1 MLNFLKNRTAGLVSY
16 CFITLAKIELEK
28 FRLILSEILVVFVNT
43 LTADDKYS
51 VGNMKY
57 LPQPIQL
64 QLSKK
69 NFFFQFFA
77 RCLKSTSI
85 FEHSEKNVGPFRLCI
100 IEKRDCEIC
109 G

>member
-69 NFFFQFFA
+69 KLFF
-77 RCLKSTSI
+77 SI
-85 FEHSEKNVGPFRLCI
+85 FCWISEIYINF
-100 IEKRDCEIC
+100 
-109 G
+109 

>member
-1 MLNFLKNRTAGLVSY
+1 MSKKPCFRTSRDSQHV
-16 CFITLAKIELEK
+16 K
-28 FRLILSEILVVFVNT
+28 LSEKPHLCNSENI
-43 LTADDKYS
+43 
-51 VGNMKY
+51 
-57 LPQPIQL
+57 PQPIQL

-69 NFFFQFFA
+69 KFFFQFFA
-77 RCLKSTSI
+77 GCLKSTSI